1 MSAGVVR
8 VRVRVRCFAV
18 SGSELSRVGQWR
30 SALNQSVAIGSN
42 SVAIA
47 LNYLGG
53 LRCKAQNYLG
63 GWQLVRRSVNGDRIT
78 WWLPLLHYNPDQSN
92 GPDYQS
98 AALRRHYPL
107 HNAPVLMQCIVR
119 Y

>member
-1 MSAGVVR
+1 M
-8 VRVRVRCFAV
+8 
-18 SGSELSRVGQWR
+18 
-30 SALNQSVAIGSN
+30 AIGSN

-78 WWLPLLHYNPDQSN
+78 WWLPLLHYIHPRLIQT
-92 GPDYQS
+92 GPDSQNVATQATRFMRLLS
-98 AALRRHYPL
+98 
-107 HNAPVLMQCIVR
+107 
-119 Y
+119 